1 MTGKKLQR
9 LLACLL
15 AVLLLSQVGAFSPAV
30 FAADASGYTLQDGTA
45 IIPAGTSK
53 EDVDRILA
61 AALVVGFDQMSGEEQ
76 DRILTGE
83 WQYACEGKSAISTK
97 NTAWGPVTGFD
108 SSKKFGLVTTKY
120 SHPAL
125 SANEDASYPIRLKLA
140 DGTLTNEVK
149 VYKAQKPV
157 SSITLKEGVT
167 VTLPYNA
174 DVSINFD
181 ALRERIFDQVV
192 ESTTPDLKVND
203 VTIEYYATATTGA
216 AVGFGKNWA
225 PLEGGKVDGLNYPAI
240 SAGDQQIRISYAGNN
255 TYGAASAEVTVT
267 FADRADSTSF
277 LSLTS
282 RSRCRIRMPRPSIPT
297 RCVQPFSSRSW
308 TRGLP
313 RL

>member
-167 VTLPYNA
+167 CY
-174 DVSINFD
+174 
-181 ALRERIFDQVV
+181 
-192 ESTTPDLKVND
+192 
-203 VTIEYYATATTGA
+203 A
-216 AVGFGKNWA
+216 AVQRGR
-225 PLEGGKVDGLNYPAI
+225 I
-240 SAGDQQIRISYAGNN
+240 DQ
-255 TYGAASAEVTVT
+255 
-267 FADRADSTSF
+267 F
-277 LSLTS
+277 
-282 RSRCRIRMPRPSIPT
+282 
-297 RCVQPFSSRSW
+297 
-308 TRGLP
+308 
-313 RL
+313 